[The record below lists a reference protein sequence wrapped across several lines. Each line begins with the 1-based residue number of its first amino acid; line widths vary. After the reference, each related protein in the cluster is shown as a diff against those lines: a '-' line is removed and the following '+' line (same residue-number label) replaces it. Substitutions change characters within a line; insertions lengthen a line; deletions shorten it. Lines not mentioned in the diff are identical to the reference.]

1 MKTIVTTAFLLLT
14 GVAGLNAKPYMM
26 TASLENGQRI
36 EIELEEGETYNQ
48 ITERDGDSQ
57 TILMAIESVSNNYR
71 VFQKPLNMLRSL
83 SLNDAGGVGQVVS
96 DASVQCSYKEGM
108 LTLVSTERPT
118 MLSIAAPDGTLLME
132 RQVTSETVIRLKDLG
147 TGIRIIT
154 FGEANFKI
162 LVH

>member
-57 TILMAIESVSNNYR
+57 TILMAIESV
-71 VFQKPLNMLRSL
+71 
-83 SLNDAGGVGQVVS
+83 
-96 DASVQCSYKEGM
+96 
-108 LTLVSTERPT
+108 
-118 MLSIAAPDGTLLME
+118 
-132 RQVTSETVIRLKDLG
+132 
-147 TGIRIIT
+147 
-154 FGEANFKI
+154 
-162 LVH
+162 